1 MERKKKQFLSTRD
14 KPKQTKTRS
23 IKPKKPRK
31 FSLQLGLQVQK
42 SLKKTLLPKPGELEH
57 WVEKILAELRKRKL
71 SKHLAADMN
80 ICLVDEKESAR
91 LNEAYRSKKSP
102 TNILTFSYDLPKEI
116 ASRLLY
122 GDLIICFPI
131 ALKEAKVGG
140 IKVDDHL
147 VHLILHGMLHLLGY
161 DHENDKEA
169 DEMEQIEI
177 EILEKLKVPNPYANK
192 VVI

>member
-131 ALKEAKVGG
+131 VLAEAKKEGK
-140 IKVDDHL
+140 KVNDHL
-147 VHLILHGMLHLLGY
+147 AHLIVHGILHLLGY

-169 DEMEQIEI
+169 DEMEQLEI
-177 EILEKLKVPNPYANK
+177 EILEKL
-192 VVI
+192 